1 VILVD
6 TNYLIQLL
14 IPGTPEALRVR
25 QWVGSGEVLCTA
37 AVSWYEFLCGP
48 VDSEEISL
56 VRSLLRGG
64 IVPLTESGA
73 EASARLWNQ
82 VGRQRSLRVDSLI
95 AGTALEAD
103 ITLASSNLRDFTKF
117 VPGGL
122 TLVG

>member
-1 VILVD
+1 MILLD

-14 IPGTPEALRVR
+14 IPGTSEAARVR

-48 VDSEEISL
+48 VEAEEVSL

-64 IVPLTESGA
+64 IVPLSESGA

-82 VGRQRSLRVDSLI
+82 LGRQRGLRVDSLV
-95 AGTALEAD
+95 AGTALDAEVAV
-103 ITLASSNLRDFTKF
+103 ASSNLRDFAKF
-117 VPGGL
+117 VPAGL